1 MKGKLKLYNHPLI
14 LVAKVY
20 IVVKQDITV
29 AMNILYILISFL
41 SSKIY
46 FVKTKKHWCR
56 FQCFLIACFIQ
67 KTVPIKLCSIL
78 SCSDRYYNVLLAT
91 FNSFKELNQI
101 IFSPS
106 CDVNFISTLQF
117 KTSAIFSKSDTL
129 KLFLFNF

>member
-46 FVKTKKHWCR
+46 FAKTKKHWCC

-67 KTVPIKLCSIL
+67 NTIPIK
-78 SCSDRYYNVLLAT
+78 
-91 FNSFKELNQI
+91 ELYTHQ
-101 IFSPS
+101 
-106 CDVNFISTLQF
+106 TG
-117 KTSAIFSKSDTL
+117 
-129 KLFLFNF
+129 